1 MSDAKNLFNE
11 PIKNYLIAYENIR
24 KIANDQE
31 DDYTTDCLLNY
42 HYFKNDYKMIAKG
55 AWCWSISNTA
65 NSFYCIYRLT
75 STHGNVL

>member
-1 MSDAKNLFNE
+1 MKDYNVMSDAKNLFNE

-55 AWCWSISNTA
+55 A
-65 NSFYCIYRLT
+65 
-75 STHGNVL
+75 

>member
-11 PIKNYLIAYENIR
+11 PIKNYLIAYENIQ

-31 DDYTTDCLLNY
+31 DDYTTGCLLNY

-55 AWCWSISNTA
+55 A
-65 NSFYCIYRLT
+65 
-75 STHGNVL
+75 